1 MIAVGGALAGLGV
14 AALLRRGWLAT
25 LADTADRRRRR
36 SVAVVRARA
45 VARHTHDLALLGVTA
60 EVHAARTIAWALG
73 GAGVGG
79 ACGLAALAATGSA
92 TVAACAVALGA
103 AAGAVAPGARLR
115 AAAARRRRDVLHA
128 FSSYLDLV
136 QVLLAGGAGVE
147 TALVAG
153 AEAGDGWAFERLR
166 EAVVRARSARRSI
179 WDELARFGAR
189 VGIPQIEEVAGSVR
203 LAGEHGAR
211 VRLSLAARADSLRQR
226 QMGELEAAAQSA
238 TERMGVPMVALF
250 LAFIVLVGY
259 PAVALVLDGL

>member
-1 MIAVGGALAGLGV
+1 MSRLLA
-14 AALLRRGWLAT
+14 R
-25 LADTADRRRRR
+25 
-36 SVAVVRARA
+36 
-45 VARHTHDLALLGVTA
+45 LALL
-60 EVHAARTIAWALG
+60 AL
-73 GAGVGG
+73 
-79 ACGLAALAATGSA
+79 L
-92 TVAACAVALGA
+92 
-103 AAGAVAPGARLR
+103 VAPALR
-115 AAAARRRRDVLHA
+115 AAPPPELPVATFFKKANIAQLA
-128 FSSYLDLV
+128 FSPDGKRIACLVPFERRMNLAVIDLEKKTKNLLTNFKDNDV
-136 QVLLAGGAGVE
+136 GSLLWASNDRIIFTRDADGQEWASVYAINRDGSNGVLLAGGAGVE
-147 TALVAG
+147 TALVAA

-166 EAVVRARSARRSI
+166 ESVVRARSARRSI

-238 TERMGVPMVALF
+238 TERMGVPMVGLF

>member
-1 MIAVGGALAGLGV
+1 MIAVGGALAGLGL
-14 AALLRRGWLAT
+14 AALLRRGWLAPIAGE
-25 LADTADRRRRR
+25 LVAGRRR
-36 SVAVVRARA
+36 SLAVVRARA
-45 VARHTHDLALLGVTA
+45 AVRHRHDLALLGVAA
-60 EVHAARTIAWALG
+60 EVQAARAISWALA

-79 ACGLAALAATGSA
+79 VVALGVLATAGSTALAAA
-92 TVAACAVALGA
+92 VVAVGA
-103 AAGAVAPGARLR
+103 AGGSLAPGARLR

-147 TALVAG
+147 TALVAA

-166 EAVVRARSARRSI
+166 ESVVRARSARRSI
-179 WDELARFGAR
+179 
-189 VGIPQIEEVAGSVR
+189 
-203 LAGEHGAR
+203 AGEHGAR

-238 TERMGVPMVALF
+238 TERMGVPMVGLF

>member
-1 MIAVGGALAGLGV
+1 MIAIGGALAGLGV
-14 AALLRRGWLAT
+14 VALVRRGWLAM
-25 LADTADRRRRR
+25 LAGELGARRRR

-45 VARHTHDLALLGVTA
+45 AARHRHDLALLGVTA
-60 EVHAARTIAWALG
+60 EVHAARTIAWAFG

-79 ACGLAALAATGSA
+79 AVGLAALAATGSA
-92 TVAACAVALGA
+92 VAATCLVALGA

-115 AAAARRRRDVLHA
+115 AAASTRRRDVLHA

-147 TALVAG
+147 TALVAA

-179 WDELARFGAR
+179 WDELARLGAR

-226 QMGELEAAAQSA
+226 QMGDIEAAAQSA
-238 TERMGVPMVALF
+238 TERMGVPMVVLF

>member
-1 MIAVGGALAGLGV
+1 VIAVGGALAGLGL
-14 AALLRRGWLAT
+14 AALLRRGWLAPIAGE
-25 LADTADRRRRR
+25 LVAGRRR
-36 SVAVVRARA
+36 SLAAVRARA
-45 VARHTHDLALLGVTA
+45 AARHRHDLALLGVAA
-60 EVHAARTIAWALG
+60 ELQAARAISWALA

-79 ACGLAALAATGSA
+79 VVALGVLATAGSTALAAA
-92 TVAACAVALGA
+92 VVAVGA
-103 AAGAVAPGARLR
+103 AGGSLAPGARLR

-147 TALVAG
+147 TALVAA

-166 EAVVRARSARRSI
+166 ESVVRARSARRSI

-238 TERMGVPMVALF
+238 TERMGVPMVGLF

>member
-1 MIAVGGALAGLGV
+1 MILLGGALGGLGI
-14 AALLRRGWLAT
+14 AALLRRGWLVA
-25 LADTADRRRRR
+25 LRDEAGEGRRR
-36 SVAVVRARA
+36 SMAVVRARA
-45 VARHTHDLALLGVTA
+45 AARHRHDLALLSVTP
-60 EVHAARTIAWALG
+60 ELHAARTVAWALAG
-73 GAGVGG
+73 AGAGVGV
-79 ACGLAALAATGSA
+79 GLGVVAVASA
-92 TVAACAVALGA
+92 PAIAACVVAFGVV
-103 AAGAVAPGARLR
+103 AGALAPGARLR
-115 AAAARRRRDVLHA
+115 AAATRRRRDVLHA

-147 TALVAG
+147 TALVAA

-166 EAVVRARSARRSI
+166 ECVVRARSARRSV

-238 TERMGVPMVALF
+238 TERMGVPMVGLF